1 MRLRRLELQGFKSF
15 LDKTVLTFQPGI
27 TGVVGPNGCGKSN
40 IVDAIQWVMGE
51 QSAKHLRGETMTD
64 VIFNGSDTR
73 AATSLAEV
81 SLVLEREGVALAPQF
96 AAFDK
101 GEEIAVTRRVYRDGT
116 GEYFINKVPCRLKDI
131 HELFMDTG
139 VGKRAYSI
147 IEQGQIDRMIN
158 VKPEERRYLFEEVA
172 GITKYKAKKREAE
185 KKLETTRQNLLRLAD
200 IIIEL
205 EKQIRSLKIQ
215 ATRAKKYKELKTEL
229 EAVDLFL
236 LGRNLF
242 QHKKAIDE
250 CSSRRD
256 SLVSERSQSDALYG
270 EIEAEMTQGEVLR
283 IDQEKLFQS
292 LTQKERDLSLLIQRL
307 ESQLGLLDERKRHLT
322 EGQERHQI
330 EEKEVSDSI
339 QSLSEEIDREEEEKA
354 AISVQMTTLVDDI
367 RNAETALKDY
377 QEKKSRS
384 QQRRDSLQREK
395 NQIGQRDAS
404 LQSQKHHTEQ
414 REGDLV
420 AHQAELNQKLT
431 DLLVVIESHKEALTQ
446 VEKKIEDCRQR
457 GEQAENDV
465 TSIHTECQSMST
477 ELSRLEDTL
486 YETREEFHTQNSRLA
501 SLKELQ
507 ENMEGYSPTAQE
519 ILLRLEGHP
528 SAKPLAEVLTPD
540 ADIEDHVET
549 LLGLDMNTLLVQ
561 TTQEAEHLTRL
572 VNEKG
577 LERVRI
583 LAAEE
588 TNAEVPTATPASV
601 ATPIL
606 NKIRVEAGYESI
618 VRAWLGN
625 TYLVENQEAL
635 FDLRKAHSHCTFVT
649 LDTKTVGDTDR
660 SIVSG
665 TMPTKTGVFAR
676 RREIEEL
683 QVVTQGIEVRLTSL
697 TSERESLLE
706 RLQSQEKLHAEM
718 KDKLSSIHIE
728 SVEYRK
734 EKEKVQL
741 ETNRTDRDYLNL
753 NRESERNS
761 QQIDSLRAQKEKIE
775 NELQQIKADE
785 TRVQEELSQ
794 TEALIESLVQEFE
807 ALSLQINE
815 KRVDRSRLEERAN
828 SLKYKLQK
836 LVMEVEDLTQ
846 RREELHI
853 QQEQNV
859 KELDSI
865 EQNKQEIRA
874 QEESSTKEKNETVV
888 QLSDTQ
894 NAFNLTCNRLNELR
908 EKKTELQKKREEVI
922 SEIQELELKL
932 THEKSNFEHLC
943 GISIERYQREPQPLD
958 ESVTFDLNVA
968 PLFLSQLSVEWAP
981 MPENEKKTLLEEH
994 LKAIREKVSRYGEV
1008 NLTAIQEFDEIQKR
1022 YDFLNEQKTDLENSI
1037 GILEDAI
1044 KKIDETTKIRF
1055 TETFEAVNVKFKEIF
1070 PILFNGGKAE
1080 LTLVIG
1086 EGQLEAGVDIMVQ
1099 PPGKRLQSITLL
1111 SGGEKAL
1118 TAVSLILAI
1127 FARKPSPFCLLD
1139 EVDAPLDDAN
1149 VSRFNTVIRKMAEKT
1164 QFIVVTHNKKTMEI
1178 AEALYGV
1185 TMERAGVSKMTSVR
1199 LN

>member
-51 QSAKHLRGETMTD
+51 QSAKHLRGDTMTD

-73 AATSLAEV
+73 AATSMAEV

-101 GEEIAVTRRVYRDGT
+101 GDEIAVTRRVYRDGT
-116 GEYFINKVPCRLKDI
+116 GEYFINKVACRLKDV

-158 VKPEERRYLFEEVA
+158 VKPEDRRFLFEEVA

-200 IIIEL
+200 IVTEL

-215 ATRAKKYKELKTEL
+215 ATRAKRYKELKTEL

-242 QHKKAIDE
+242 QHKNAIDD

-256 SLVSERSQSDALYG
+256 ILVTKRSESDAQYG
-270 EIEAEMTQGEVLR
+270 EMDAEATLLEVQR

-292 LTQKERDLSLLIQRL
+292 LTQKERDLALLIQRL
-307 ESQLGLLDERKRHLT
+307 ESQLGLLDERRKHLS
-322 EGQERHQI
+322 EGQEKNQQ
-330 EEKEVSDSI
+330 EERD
-339 QSLSEEIDREEEEKA
+339 LSENIQALSQEILVEEEEKSNVA
-354 AISVQMTTLVDDI
+354 VQMTVMVDEI
-367 RNAETALKDY
+367 RNSESQLKD
-377 QEKKSRS
+377 QQDQKNRA
-384 QQRRDSLQREK
+384 QQRRDSLSRER
-395 NQIGQRDAS
+395 NQIGQREVS
-404 LQSQKHHTEQ
+404 LQSQKQHADE
-414 REGDLV
+414 RERDLLE
-420 AHQAELNQKLT
+420 HQTELNMRLSEM
-431 DLLVVIESHKEALTQ
+431 LILIESHKEALAQ
-446 VEKKIEDCRQR
+446 VEQKIDDCRAR
-457 GEQAENDV
+457 GERAESDV
-465 TSIHTECQSMST
+465 TNIHSECQSMSA
-477 ELSRLEDTL
+477 ELSQLEEKL
-486 YETREEFHTQNSRLA
+486 YQTRENFHTQNSRLE

-507 ENMEGYSPTAQE
+507 ENLEGYSPTAQE

-528 SAKPLAEVLTPD
+528 TAVPLAEVLTPQS
-540 ADIEDHVET
+540 DIEDHVET
-549 LLGLDMNTLLVQ
+549 LLGLDMNTLLVK
-561 TTQEAEHLTRL
+561 TTEEAEQLTRL
-572 VNEKG
+572 INEKG
-577 LERVRI
+577 FERVRI
-583 LAAEE
+583 LAVDEMHQASL
-588 TNAEVPTATPASV
+588 PANTEIS

-606 NKIRVEAGYESI
+606 SKIQVREGYESI
-618 VRAWLGN
+618 VQSWLGN
-625 TYLVENQEAL
+625 TYLVENQDSL
-635 FDLRKAHSHCTFVT
+635 FGLRKSHPASTFVT
-649 LDTKTVGDTDR
+649 LDTKTVGDADR

-665 TMPTKTGVFAR
+665 TVPTKTGVFAR

-683 QVVTQGIEVRLTSL
+683 RVVAAAIEIELAQLTSG
-697 TSERESLLE
+697 REALLA
-706 RLQSQEKLHAEM
+706 RLQSQEKLHSEM
-718 KDKLSSIHIE
+718 KDQLSSIHIE

-741 ETNRTDRDYLNL
+741 ETNRAERDHQNL
-753 NRESERNS
+753 NKECERNTS
-761 QQIDSLRAQKEKIE
+761 QINGLREQKEKVLA
-775 NELQQIKADE
+775 ELETLKVDE
-785 TRVQEELSQ
+785 IRVQEELSG
-794 TEALIESLVQEFE
+794 IEVQIETLAQDFE
-807 ALSLQINE
+807 ALSLAVNE
-815 KRVDRSRLEERAN
+815 KKVERSRLDERAN
-828 SLKYKLQK
+828 SLHYKLQK
-836 LVMEVEDLTQ
+836 LTVEVDDLTE
-846 RREELHI
+846 RREQVRT
-853 QQEQNV
+853 QQEQSV

-865 EQNKQEIRA
+865 EQNKSEIRTQSETSA
-874 QEESSTKEKNETVV
+874 IEKNETMVL
-888 QLSDTQ
+888 LSDTQ

-908 EKKTELQKKREEVI
+908 DKKSALQKQREEMI
-922 SEIQELELKL
+922 SEIQDLELKL

-958 ESVTFDLNVA
+958 DTVVFDLVNA
-968 PLFLSQLSVEWAP
+968 PLFLSQLSVEWVP
-981 MPENEKKTLLEEH
+981 LPDPEKKTLLEEH
-994 LKAIREKVSRYGEV
+994 LKSVREKVSRYGEV

-1022 YDFLNEQKTDLENSI
+1022 YDFLTEQKTDLENSI
-1037 GILEDAI
+1037 KILEEAI
-1044 KKIDETTKIRF
+1044 QKIDETTKIRF
-1055 TETFEAVNVKFKEIF
+1055 AETFEAVNIKFKEIF

-1080 LTLVIG
+1080 LTLMQA
-1086 EGQLEAGVDIMVQ
+1086 EGQLDTGVDIMVQ